1 MSARIVK
8 RVITIR
14 ELPNSKGWLWLERD
28 TRRGALGDML
38 RLIRREDKE
47 LIKNGAG
54 AVVNVIT
61 YEPVTSLGTMVVKV
75 LTKE

>member
-1 MSARIVK
+1 MSIRIVK

-14 ELPNSKGWLWLERD
+14 EVPGKGWLWLERD

-38 RLIRREDKE
+38 RLINREDKE

-61 YEPVTSLGTMVVKV
+61 YEPVTSLGTVVVKA
-75 LTKE
+75 LAK